1 MTDNTPIRAVVAFAI
16 QADNQAATALCE
28 KLQTAATPDLVQSL
42 TISRDGGLTLTFELA
57 DHDALDKAT
66 HALGPII
73 GELSEQGAR
82 RSVQIYGELDPKA
95 QAAFQRFRPTM
106 HAFAR

>member
-1 MTDNTPIRAVVAFAI
+1 MPTNTPVRAVVSFDIA
-16 QADNQAATALCE
+16 ADNQTASSLCESLKAAATSE
-28 KLQTAATPDLVQSL
+28 LVQSL
-42 TISRDGGLTLTFELA
+42 TITREGGLTVTFELA

-66 HALGPII
+66 QVLGPII
-73 GELSEQGAR
+73 GELSELGAR
-82 RSVQIYGELDPKA
+82 RSVQIYGDLDPKA